1 MATLYNRLELYCKT
15 NKVKMPPPEI
25 RQELGT
31 IVLSA
36 WFSEENILR
45 KHIPI
50 HKKTFIDEFGNT
62 VKVLSYPKKFLP
74 VIDKIILKYYFQNN
88 SINNIFLKKEFHSNP
103 EINESAIGKKERKRI
118 PVNKKPIYS
127 SSKKY

>member
-15 NKVKMPPPEI
+15 NKAKMPPPEI
-25 RQELGT
+25 RQKLGT
-31 IVLSA
+31 IVLSS
-36 WFSEENILR
+36 WFSEENNLR

-50 HKKTFIDEFGNT
+50 HRQTFIDESGKP

-74 VIDKIILKYYFQNN
+74 VIDKIILKHYFENN
-88 SINNIFLKKEFHSNP
+88 TINNIVLKDSIYSDAHSKKTSI
-103 EINESAIGKKERKRI
+103 EKKERKRI